1 MQIRPQHAAIDV
13 FDHLKEMMVVAPID
27 SYEDETEDIAEENRS
42 DGAEHRQTVPQ
53 RHAQLEH
60 HNGDDD
66 RDHTIAKGFQS
77 GAGHRGSLQPRL
89 VPAPKRIKS
98 PA

>member
-13 FDHLKEMMVVAPID
+13 FDDLKEMMVVAPIN
-27 SYEDETEDIAEENRS
+27 SHEDEAEDVAEENRS
-42 DGAEHRQTVPQ
+42 DRAEHCQTVPQ

-60 HNGDDD
+60 HDRDDD

-77 GAGHRGSLQPRL
+77 GAGHGG
-89 VPAPKRIKS
+89 
-98 PA
+98 